1 VLKTLIFLNK
11 LDDGFLFL
19 IEGLRVRGREVSVFL
34 IQDAVYLAVR
44 GNKHSE
50 AVQRA
55 VERGVSFHLL
65 ERDVNVRGILDHLL
79 PGVELVDYDGLVD
92 ILFSEDQTVVNL

>member
-19 IEGLRVRGREVSVFL
+19 IEGLRVSVVL

-44 GNKHSE
+44 GNKRSE

-55 VERGVSFHLL
+55 VERGVSFHHL
-65 ERDVNVRGILDHLL
+65 ERDVNVRGIRDHLL